1 LNSDPPDL
9 CSWIVRIT
17 DINHQP
23 LAHCVLFKVGIV
35 LGESRLEAKFSSAFL
50 NSQKHKWFFF
60 FYTCFTLYS
69 RQKSTELFLP
79 IRGFW
84 EDALDSR
91 QEVQKT
97 E

>member
-60 FYTCFTLYS
+60 FIPVSLYTLGRNQLNFSYQS
-69 RQKSTELFLP
+69 EGSGRMH
-79 IRGFW
+79 
-84 EDALDSR
+84 
-91 QEVQKT
+91 
-97 E
+97 